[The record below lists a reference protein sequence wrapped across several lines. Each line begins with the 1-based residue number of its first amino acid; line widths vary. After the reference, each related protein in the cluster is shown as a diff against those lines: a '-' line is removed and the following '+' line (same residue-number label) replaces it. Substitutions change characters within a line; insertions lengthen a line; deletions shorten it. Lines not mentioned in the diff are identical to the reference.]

1 MLHTN
6 QRKGRNQR
14 QSTHTP
20 ASEIYMYNN
29 DRMKEKKHESINSQR
44 QQQKQQHHHYQL
56 WDYGCAGM
64 KWLEARIAS
73 HRMLNMYK
81 LQCFVNAALNFLP
94 YYLFV
99 VNLRYAKCDCGRAAL
114 NVVQKHVHKFR
125 SFPKPRGSLRKTKS
139 QRFILFYSIS
149 SWCQMLVFL
158 PTN

>member
-44 QQQKQQHHHYQL
+44 QQQKRPQQHHHYQL

-64 KWLEARIAS
+64 KWLEARITS
-73 HRMLNMYK
+73 HRIAS
-81 LQCFVNAALNFLP
+81 NAK
-94 YYLFV
+94 YV
-99 VNLRYAKCDCGRAAL
+99 
-114 NVVQKHVHKFR
+114 
-125 SFPKPRGSLRKTKS
+125 
-139 QRFILFYSIS
+139 
-149 SWCQMLVFL
+149 
-158 PTN
+158 